1 MYRKCRRFY
10 QIFRYIAH
18 EVWTE
23 IRTVLHNPKVVK
35 FLMRGF
41 HVCLGLSLV
50 LMSISMIMANA
61 ARPVP
66 EDCSGLIIAVT
77 LGVIQMFES

>member
-10 QIFRYIAH
+10 RIFRYIIH
-18 EVWTE
+18 EVCLE
-23 IRTVLHNPKVVK
+23 FREMLQNPKVVR

-41 HVCLGLSLV
+41 RVCLGLSLV
-50 LMSISMIMANA
+50 LMSVSMIVANA
-61 ARPVP
+61 DRPVP